1 MLDKS
6 GNSNEC
12 LLVTPF
18 KCNFTLNILYMT
30 SERSKRT
37 GILGQWRCLFVLL
50 LLVGGE
56 YGAQGQD
63 LSRLGETFLDN
74 RPIWFRAYDSAA
86 TSAAAFPMLT
96 SPSWSVWTTLREAE
110 QNVEIGLYG
119 PADFTMSELMEYEPG
134 PLVTASALV
143 NRGNIAFRRREFG
156 RARLYYSQA
165 ITEVSRE
172 RSDEAEDIAGIALY
186 SIAYAHVVERD
197 QPSEKTIEILR
208 DLLEGYP
215 GSPRERD
222 ALYLLAELTR
232 GRGDCGQAIAIYDKI
247 IDGFAPADAVD
258 ARNRKAYCLSQL
270 GRAQEAREILAAT
283 SAQLDTIA
291 GLDTA
296 GVRMRGARAENRL
309 LLGEIETGLRNY
321 SAAEGA
327 LLPLLTDPVAWY
339 RRQGILGLA
348 ATYQSAGRND
358 SALALYN
365 QILAEDATDAVR
377 MIAEYNK
384 AIVLRSLGRQDDAT
398 SLLQAVAANPEHAM
412 YDRALLELGVA
423 AYLRHEYRAAD
434 SVFTAA
440 VRAARSAGTHVRATM
455 LLGVAKLGEDD
466 PNGAIRAFEAAD
478 SVVPSA
484 AGTGESMPGG
494 AEARLLRGITLTRV
508 GRYAEAITVLNRY
521 LEQYPT
527 DPGADQALYRLGE
540 SYYLSELYR
549 AAVDAMTSLLETYPG
564 STHTADA
571 LYTLGWAQ
579 LKAGK
584 FDKAE
589 VAFGQLVKAYPLS
602 AYTPEAQIRRGD
614 ALYLLGRYDEAIDAY
629 AATAKLN
636 PSPAEEA
643 YVAYQTALTEYRRG
657 RLAEADT
664 LFGAYAGCHAGTD
677 VAADA
682 LYMRGDIAA
691 RTARYRDAISLLD
704 AFLPRSRR
712 DDLNSAAYLI
722 IADAYGHLDEM
733 ERARAAYTIVI
744 GRYGTSSAA
753 RTAREAL
760 DKLAD
765 ERQDEVRDRP
775 TCPLLVAIAMER
787 GKIYEAGGRYAEAA
801 AEFNSF
807 DASKLDDECLAELW
821 LWIGRNRLALGDT
834 SRGLDTLRLLESRF
848 PKVRA
853 TAAAIRDLGMAAMR
867 AGRSDEAV
875 AYFAKVCDERVDSAQ
890 ALDATLDLAE
900 LYASGGRLDT
910 ARSLLHAALAMGPS
924 SAQTV
929 RAQIALAAAAREPA
943 ERDSLL
949 NRLIMLGERR
959 DSLGIAALE
968 AAASLQ
974 AALGNDSGAVRL
986 FELVIARSR
995 ADIGLRHRTMLR
1007 LGEIYQRLGSVDKAR
1022 SAYEEI
1028 VRRSC
1033 DDAYVNTARERL
1045 AGLKHE

>member
-1 MLDKS
+1 MLDKP

-37 GILGQWRCLFVLL
+37 GILGQWRCLFVLM
-50 LLVGGE
+50 LLVAGR

-74 RPIWFRAYDSAA
+74 RPIWFRAYDNGMMP
-86 TSAAAFPMLT
+86 SAAAPMLT
-96 SPSWSVWTTLREAE
+96 RPSWSVWTTLREAE
-110 QNVEIGLYG
+110 QNAKIGLYG
-119 PADFTMSELMEYEPG
+119 PADFSMSELMEYEPG

-143 NRGNIAFRRREFG
+143 NRGNIALRRQEYG

-165 ITEVSRE
+165 ITEASRE
-172 RSDEAEDIAGIALY
+172 RSDEAEDLAGIALY
-186 SIAYAHVVERD
+186 SIAYAHVVEQD
-197 QPSEKTIEILR
+197 QPNEKTIEILR

-232 GRGDCGQAIAIYDKI
+232 GRGDCQQAIAVYDRI
-247 IDGFAPADAVD
+247 IDGFALADAVD

-270 GRAQEAREILAAT
+270 GRIQEAREILAAT

-291 GLDTA
+291 GVDTA
-296 GVRMRGARAENRL
+296 EVRMRQARAENRL
-309 LLGEIETGLRNY
+309 LLGEIETSLRNY
-321 SAAEGA
+321 SAAEDA
-327 LLPLLTDPVAWY
+327 LLPLVTDPASAY
-339 RRQGILGLA
+339 RRQGVLGLA

-365 QILAEDATDAVR
+365 QLLAEDTTDAVR
-377 MIAEYNK
+377 MIAEYDK

-423 AYLRHEYRAAD
+423 AYLRRDYRVAD
-434 SVFTAA
+434 SLFTVAVGAA
-440 VRAARSAGTHVRATM
+440 RSNGTRVRAAM
-455 LLGVAKLGEDD
+455 MLGVAKLGEDD

-478 SVVPSA
+478 SVAPA
-484 AGTGESMPGG
+484 IAGTGETMPGG
-494 AEARLLRGITLTRV
+494 AAARLLRGITLTRV

-540 SYYLSELYR
+540 SYYLSELYK

-571 LYTLGWAQ
+571 LYMLGWAQ

-589 VAFGQLVKAYPLS
+589 IVFGQLVKAYPLS
-602 AYTPEAQIRRGD
+602 AYTPEVQIRRGD

-636 PSPAEEA
+636 PSPEEEA
-643 YVAYQTALTEYRRG
+643 YTAYQTALTEYRRG

-677 VAADA
+677 LAADA

-691 RTARYRDAISLLD
+691 RTARYRDAIALLNV
-704 AFLPRSRR
+704 FLPGSRR
-712 DDLNSAAYLI
+712 DDLNGTVYLM
-722 IADAYGHLDEM
+722 IADAYEHLDEM
-733 ERARAAYTIVI
+733 DRARAAYTIVI
-744 GRYGTSSAA
+744 GRYGASSGAK
-753 RTAREAL
+753 TAREAL

-775 TCPLLVAIAMER
+775 TCPLLVTIAMER
-787 GKIYEAGGRYAEAA
+787 GKIYEAAGRHAEAA

-807 DASKLDDECLAELW
+807 DASKLSDECLAELW
-821 LWIGRNRLALGDT
+821 LWIGRNRMALGDT
-834 SRGLDTLRLLESRF
+834 SHGLDTLRLLESRF
-848 PKVRA
+848 PKARA
-853 TAAAIRDLGMAAMR
+853 TAAAMRDLGMVAAR
-867 AGRSDEAV
+867 GGRSEEAMT
-875 AYFAKVCDERVDSAQ
+875 YFARVRDERVDSLE
-890 ALDATLDLAE
+890 ALDATLDLAD
-900 LYASGGRLDT
+900 LYASHGKPDT
-910 ARSLLHAALAMGPS
+910 ARSLLYSVLSMGPTGAQAARARMALAQT
-924 SAQTV
+924 AQ
-929 RAQIALAAAAREPA
+929 EPA

-949 NRLIMLGERR
+949 GQLGALGERR
-959 DSLGIAALE
+959 DSLGTAALQM
-968 AAASLQ
+968 AASLQ
-974 AALGNDSGAVRL
+974 AARGNDSEAVRL
-986 FELVIARSR
+986 LELVITRSR
-995 ADIGLRHRTMLR
+995 ADVGLRHQTLLR
-1007 LGEIYQRLGSVDKAR
+1007 LGETYERLGAADKAR
-1022 SAYEEI
+1022 GVYEEI
-1028 VRRSC
+1028 LRRSC
-1033 DDAYVNTARERL
+1033 NDAYVNTARERL